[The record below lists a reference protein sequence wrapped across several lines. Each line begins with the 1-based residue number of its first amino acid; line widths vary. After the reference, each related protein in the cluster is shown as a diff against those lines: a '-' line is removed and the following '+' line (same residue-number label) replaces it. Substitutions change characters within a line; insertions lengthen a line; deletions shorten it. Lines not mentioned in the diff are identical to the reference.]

1 MYYIRKWVNHE
12 YKFRLRII
20 EECVNLDVG
29 CGWREEGFLKNI
41 AACIQHES

>member
-1 MYYIRKWVNHE
+1 MSCSVDDNAVGEGGWYI
-12 YKFRLRII
+12 II
-20 EECVNLDVG
+20 MCKLDVG